1 MDKLNGS
8 VSTRNIV
15 KIAVIA
21 ALYAVL
27 TVALAPFS
35 YGQLQFR
42 IAEFLK
48 VFVLYNP
55 WLSIGIG
62 IGTFFANLSSPFV
75 GPLELIWM
83 PLTDILGGLLA
94 WGIYRS
100 LGERY
105 PVIPMLVY
113 ALTTS
118 GAVAL
123 MLYLL
128 GLGGGLFAGSAI
140 FISEAVILA
149 GAVPIARYIS
159 QQVNLE

>member
-1 MDKLNGS
+1 M
-8 VSTRNIV
+8 
-15 KIAVIA
+15 IA

-35 YGQLQFR
+35 YGPLQFR

-62 IGTFFANLSSPFV
+62 IGTFFANLSSPYV

-94 WGIYRS
+94 WGIYRT

-118 GAVAL
+118 AAVAL
-123 MLYLL
+123 MLSLL
-128 GLGGGLFAGSAI
+128 GLSGGLLAGLAI
-140 FISEAVILA
+140 FVSEAIILV
-149 GAVPIARYIS
+149 GAIPVAYIIN
-159 QQVNLE
+159 QQVDLE

>member
-1 MDKLNGS
+1 M
-8 VSTRNIV
+8 
-15 KIAVIA
+15 IA

-35 YGQLQFR
+35 YGPLQFR

-62 IGTFFANLSSPFV
+62 IGTFFANLSSPYV

-94 WGIYRS
+94 WGIYRT

-118 GAVAL
+118 AAVAL
-123 MLYLL
+123 MLSLL
-128 GLGGGLFAGSAI
+128 GLSGGLLAGLAI
-140 FISEAVILA
+140 FISEAIILV
-149 GAVPIARYIS
+149 GAIPVANFII
-159 QQVNLE
+159 QQVDLE

>member
-1 MDKLNGS
+1 MDKLARS

-15 KIAVIA
+15 RISVIA

-27 TVALAPFS
+27 TVALAPIS
-35 YGQLQFR
+35 YGPLQFR
-42 IAEFLK
+42 VAEFLK

-62 IGTFFANLSSPFV
+62 IGTFFANLSSPYV

-94 WGIYRS
+94 WGIFRA

-105 PVIPMLVY
+105 PVIPMLIY
-113 ALTTS
+113 AFTTS
-118 GAVAL
+118 AAVAL
-123 MLYLL
+123 MLFLL
-128 GLGGGLFAGSAI
+128 GLGGGFIAGLAI
-140 FISEAVILA
+140 FISEAIILA
-149 GAVPIARYIS
+149 GAVPIGRYIS
-159 QQVNLE
+159 QQVDLD

>member
-1 MDKLNGS
+1 
-8 VSTRNIV
+8 
-15 KIAVIA
+15 VIA

-35 YGQLQFR
+35 YGPLQFR

-62 IGTFFANLSSPFV
+62 IGTFFANLSSPYV

-94 WGIYRS
+94 WGIYRT

-118 GAVAL
+118 AAVAL
-123 MLYLL
+123 MLSLL
-128 GLGGGLFAGSAI
+128 GLSGGLLAGLAI
-140 FISEAVILA
+140 FVSEAIILV
-149 GAVPIARYIS
+149 GAIPVAYIIN
-159 QQVNLE
+159 QQVDLE

>member
-1 MDKLNGS
+1 M
-8 VSTRNIV
+8 
-15 KIAVIA
+15 IA

-35 YGQLQFR
+35 YGPLQFR

-62 IGTFFANLSSPFV
+62 IGTFFANLSSPYV

-94 WGIYRS
+94 WGIYRT

-118 GAVAL
+118 AAVAL
-123 MLYLL
+123 MLSLL
-128 GLGGGLFAGSAI
+128 GLSGGLLAGLAI
-140 FISEAVILA
+140 FVSEAIILV
-149 GAVPIARYIS
+149 GAIPVAYFIN
-159 QQVNLE
+159 QQVDLE

>member
-1 MDKLNGS
+1 MDKLNRS

-27 TVALAPFS
+27 TVALAPLS

-62 IGTFFANLSSPFV
+62 IGTFFANLSSPYV

-118 GAVAL
+118 AAVAL
-123 MLYLL
+123 MLSLL
-128 GLGGGLFAGSAI
+128 GLSGGLLAGLAI
-140 FISEAVILA
+140 FVSEAIILV
-149 GAVPIARYIS
+149 GAIPVANFII
-159 QQVNLE
+159 QQVDLE

>member
-1 MDKLNGS
+1 M
-8 VSTRNIV
+8 
-15 KIAVIA
+15 IA

-35 YGQLQFR
+35 YGPLQFR

-62 IGTFFANLSSPFV
+62 IGTFLANLSSPYV

-94 WGIYRS
+94 WGIYRT

-118 GAVAL
+118 AAVAL
-123 MLYLL
+123 MLSLL
-128 GLGGGLFAGSAI
+128 GLSGGLLAGLAI
-140 FISEAVILA
+140 FISEAIILV
-149 GAVPIARYIS
+149 GAIPVAYFIN
-159 QQVNLE
+159 QQVDLE

>member
-1 MDKLNGS
+1 
-8 VSTRNIV
+8 
-15 KIAVIA
+15 VIA

-35 YGQLQFR
+35 YGPLQFR

-62 IGTFFANLSSPFV
+62 IGTFFANLSSPYV

-94 WGIYRS
+94 WGIYRT

-118 GAVAL
+118 AAVAL
-123 MLYLL
+123 MLSLL
-128 GLGGGLFAGSAI
+128 GLSGGLLAGLAI
-140 FISEAVILA
+140 FVSEAIILV
-149 GAVPIARYIS
+149 GAIPVAYFIN
-159 QQVNLE
+159 QQVDLE

>member
-1 MDKLNGS
+1 M
-8 VSTRNIV
+8 V
-15 KIAVIA
+15 A

-27 TVALAPFS
+27 TVALAPIS
-35 YGQLQFR
+35 YGPLQFR

-62 IGTFFANLSSPFV
+62 IGTFFANLSSPYV

-94 WGIYRS
+94 WGIYRT

-118 GAVAL
+118 AAVAL
-123 MLYLL
+123 MLSLL
-128 GLGGGLFAGSAI
+128 GLSGGLLAGLAI
-140 FISEAVILA
+140 FVSEAIILV
-149 GAVPIARYIS
+149 GAIPVAYFIN
-159 QQVNLE
+159 QQVDLE

>member
-1 MDKLNGS
+1 M
-8 VSTRNIV
+8 
-15 KIAVIA
+15 IA

-27 TVALAPFS
+27 TVALAPIS
-35 YGQLQFR
+35 YGPLQLR

-62 IGTFFANLSSPFV
+62 IGTFFANLSSPYV

-94 WGIYRS
+94 WGIYRT

-118 GAVAL
+118 AAVAL
-123 MLYLL
+123 MLSLL
-128 GLGGGLFAGSAI
+128 GLSGGLLAGLAI
-140 FISEAVILA
+140 FVSEAIILV
-149 GAVPIARYIS
+149 GAIPVAYFIN
-159 QQVNLE
+159 QQVDLE